1 MILGETVGGFERGG
15 RYVRLESCVKSL
27 PSGLLV
33 DSAEM
38 GFPGQKGQADRKGL
52 VWGLGAGKWAG
63 MLKVRP

>member
-38 GFPGQKGQADRKGL
+38 GFQDKRARRIGKAWCGAWELESGQ
-52 VWGLGAGKWAG
+52 VC
-63 MLKVRP
+63 